1 MTINSQACLNWVK
14 IQETIEAVYSFGK
27 SRLCQLQLFKM
38 EEDLF
43 CSIKSKFSPYFT
55 FHFLQVVLRV
65 KPLYSNIAVKT
76 TKKEFY
82 YSNQ

>member
-1 MTINSQACLNWVK
+1 MTINSQVCLNCEK
-14 IQETIEAVYSFGK
+14 IQEPVYSFGK
-27 SRLCQLQLFKM
+27 SRLCQLQLFGI

-43 CSIKSKFSPYFT
+43 CSIKSKLSPYFT

-82 YSNQ
+82 YSNKY